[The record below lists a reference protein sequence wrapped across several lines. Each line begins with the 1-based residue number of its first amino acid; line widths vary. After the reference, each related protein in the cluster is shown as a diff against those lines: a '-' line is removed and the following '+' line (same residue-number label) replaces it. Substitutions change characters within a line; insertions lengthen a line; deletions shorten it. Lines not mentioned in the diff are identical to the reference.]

1 MSYEQT
7 ARERMAL
14 FGCWLSANKGQQ
26 LWSLV
31 DNGRDFSRRVDC
43 FQTRRGLVLI
53 VVTSVGPATT
63 WSVFGEA
70 GAGLPHADRLAALD
84 VVLSTIP
91 TAAIKPP
98 RLCLACGEPFSSVD
112 LAATTC
118 LRCSVAELGRADAE
132 EAGTVVSA
140 NDPAFLRRVMELKSE
155 VVRREIESQPFPPP
169 TEPTVIEFEAATT
182 GSKLRQP
189 SLF

>member
-14 FGCWLSANKGQQ
+14 FSCWLSANKGQQ

-53 VVTSVGPATT
+53 VVTSIGPATT

-84 VVLSTIP
+84 VILATIP
-91 TAAIKPP
+91 TGAIEPP
-98 RLCLACGEPFSSVD
+98 RLCLACGDPFSSVD
-112 LAATTC
+112 AAATTC
-118 LRCSVAELGRADAE
+118 LRCSHNRAMEQNIDVFNQE
-132 EAGTVVSA
+132 YTNRPG
-140 NDPAFLRRVMELKSE
+140 PA
-155 VVRREIESQPFPPP
+155 P
-169 TEPTVIEFEAATT
+169 TEPIVIEFEATST
-182 GSKLRQP
+182 GPKRRQP

>member
-26 LWSLV
+26 LWTLV
-31 DNGRDFSRRVDC
+31 DNGKDFSRRVDC

-53 VVTSVGPATT
+53 VVTSIGPATT

-70 GAGLPHADRLAALD
+70 GTGLPHADRLAALD
-84 VVLSTIP
+84 VILSTVP
-91 TAAIKPP
+91 TGATEPP
-98 RLCLACGEPFSSVD
+98 PLCLACGEPFPSLDAV
-112 LAATTC
+112 ATTC
-118 LRCSVAELGRADAE
+118 LRCSYK
-132 EAGTVVSA
+132 SA
-140 NDPAFLRRVMELKSE
+140 MEQNIDVFK
-155 VVRREIESQPFPPP
+155 RECTNQPGPPP
-169 TEPTVIEFEAATT
+169 TEPIVIEFKATST
-182 GSKLRQP
+182 EPKRRQP